1 MARFTL
7 DGKNSAV
14 TTYQSEAAW
23 WQQRL
28 AALRPL
34 APAAFLAAGLALV
47 FTHYLFLVTGYTGPD
62 GLCEGLFWAM
72 NLKWDVQLGRWMMA
86 WSRQASLSIVMPAL
100 FFATNTIGIAL
111 ASLLLADLW
120 ELRSRWFVVWTCIAF
135 AVAPALVWQA
145 LVIHETLCFALAMLL
160 AVAAVWLTF
169 LQPSVPRLVLAVV
182 CLAVSMGGYQAY
194 VGIAAGL
201 TLLTVMLACLRC
213 QPLRPTLLAAGRM
226 LGVGVLGGAL
236 YFGITQLELR
246 RYGTTMADYCGANQ
260 IGLGQSLARLRPS
273 LSHVYG
279 DFLGYFKMETGH
291 IGTWFWR
298 LLVLTAVFGLVCR
311 GLALVK
317 RPAQLALLAASTA
330 LLPLACNAIDVI
342 APDVQIDRLMSYP
355 MQFVL
360 PFCLAVWALPAAPR
374 VNRLTR
380 AAGTALAAVV
390 CWLFAISATA
400 TYRTVALSYEY
411 VGTLTDSILNQ
422 VMADPD
428 YTADSRLL
436 MAGFPDES
444 RVQDANALY
453 WFSQYQRSPLF
464 WGGTHGILD
473 CWPTY
478 LYDYHGFNAGGVTL
492 AEYEDIVASAEFTA
506 MPVYPQEGSMAYFGD
521 VLVVKLE
528 ENPPQ

>member
-1 MARFTL
+1 MSTFTPSLWLNDLARERDWL
-7 DGKNSAV
+7 RERRD
-14 TTYQSEAAW
+14 
-23 WQQRL
+23 
-28 AALRPL
+28 ALRPL
-34 APAAFLAAGLALV
+34 LPTALLTAGLALV
-47 FTHYLFLVTGYTGPD
+47 FAHYLFLVTGYTGPD
-62 GLCEGLFWAM
+62 GLCEGLLWAT
-72 NLKWDVQLGRWMMA
+72 NLSWNVRLGRWLMA
-86 WSRQASLSIVMPAL
+86 WTRQASLSIVMPAL
-100 FFATNTIGIAL
+100 FFAANTLGIAL

-120 ELRSRWFVVWTCIAF
+120 QLRSRWFVAWTCIAF

-145 LVIHETLCFALAMLL
+145 LVVHLTLSFALSMLL
-160 AVAAVWLTF
+160 AVATVWLAF
-169 LQPSVPRLVLAVV
+169 CQPSPFRFVLAVI
-182 CLAVSMGGYQAY
+182 CMAFSMGGYQAY

-201 TLLTVMLACLRC
+201 TLLSVMLACLRTE
-213 QPLRPTLLAAGRM
+213 PLRPTLLAAGRM

-236 YFGITQLELR
+236 YFGITKLEQL
-246 RYGTTMADYCGANQ
+246 RYNTTMADYCGADQ
-260 IGLGQSLARLRPS
+260 ISLGQSLAQLRPS
-273 LSHVYG
+273 LAHAYG
-279 DFLGYFKMETGH
+279 DFFSYFKMETGH
-291 IGTWFWR
+291 IGTWLWR

-317 RPAQLALLAASTA
+317 RPVYLALLAVCTA
-330 LLPLACNAIDVI
+330 LLPLACNVIDVI
-342 APDVQIDRLMSYP
+342 APDVQVDRLMSYP
-355 MQFVL
+355 LQFVL

-380 AAGTALAAVV
+380 AVGTVLTALV

-428 YTADSRLL
+428 YTADNRLL
-436 MAGFPDES
+436 MAGFPDET

-453 WFSQYQRSPLF
+453 WYSQYQRSPLF

-492 AEYEDIVASAEFTA
+492 AEYENIVSSAEFAA
-506 MPVYPQEGSMAYFGD
+506 MPVYPQAGSITYFGD